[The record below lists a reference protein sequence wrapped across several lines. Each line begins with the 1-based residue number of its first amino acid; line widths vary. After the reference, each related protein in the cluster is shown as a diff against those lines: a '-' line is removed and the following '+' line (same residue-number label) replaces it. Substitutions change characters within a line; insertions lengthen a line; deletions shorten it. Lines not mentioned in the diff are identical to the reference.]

1 MNTSDSN
8 FFGTEKVSRILLKI
22 APPVMLAQLIQALY
36 NIIDSLFVGRY
47 SDSGL
52 TALSIIYPLQLLM
65 IALAV
70 GTGVGINTVM
80 AAKLGVGNEKEAD
93 EYAGVGTPLAGF
105 MWLLFAVICWF
116 AMPFY
121 AKMSTNSEVII
132 HDVIVYGRI
141 VCVFSFGLFLES
153 IWTKV
158 LQSCGD
164 MKTPMTAQIIGAI
177 TNIVLDPLLIFGMF
191 GFPKMGIA
199 GAAVA
204 TVSGQIMAALIV
216 MKKGFRKSPHRQ
228 VYPHHIAKIFQ
239 LGIPNILMQSAY
251 TFYILGLNLILATFS
266 DQAVTALG
274 LYYKWQTFF
283 FIPLGAMQTCIVPV
297 ISYNYAARNIERCKK
312 TLSASIIFGMSLMA
326 LGTLCFVCIPSQMLR
341 VFTSD
346 ELVIA
351 IGRVGFRFVGI
362 SFLPMVTSLIFPVFF
377 QAVGSSL
384 KSSLLTVIRTVVL
397 FVPLAYLFS
406 RFGLNWFWLTYPVT
420 EVITSLTG
428 AYFYRQFLNKD
439 YVRETEASGGKNIT
453 DVTAATHISAATAG
467 ADSTGSHDNID
478 NLDNPDIALKPSKPG
493 VIITIA
499 REHGSSGKQIG
510 KCVANALGIPF
521 YYKEMIT
528 LAAKESGLNREFIS
542 DIHKNSPD
550 IMRDLYLSSNAVQYA
565 IKAQDAIIREI
576 AENGSCVIV
585 GRAADYILK
594 DYDNVVRILIH
605 APQDYRIQRVMD
617 IYGDTPKEARVN
629 IERSDKARASYYE
642 HISGTHWGDAR
653 NYELTVDSSDGVE
666 KTAQFIVRYITGH
679 TQIDSAV

>member
-1 MNTSDSN
+1 MGQTDL
-8 FFGTEKVSRILLKI
+8 FGTEKISKILLKL

-312 TLSASIIFGMSLMA
+312 TLSASIVFGMSLMA

-351 IGRVGFRFVGI
+351 IGRIGFRFVGI

-594 DYDNVVRILIH
+594 DYDNVVRIFIH

-617 IYGDTPKEARVN
+617 VYGDTPKEARVN

-679 TQIDSAV
+679 TQTDSAV

>member
-1 MNTSDSN
+1 MEQTDL
-8 FFGTEKVSRILLKI
+8 FGTEKISKILLKL

-191 GFPKMGIA
+191 GFPKIGIA

-312 TLSASIIFGMSLMA
+312 TLSASIVFGMSLMA

-594 DYDNVVRILIH
+594 DYDNVVRIFIH

-617 IYGDTPKEARVN
+617 VYGDTPKEARVN